1 MKKEGEE
8 CCNNSSGVAS
18 VVLGIIGLVA
28 SVAVF
33 PVVLS
38 ITALVFGIVQ
48 YKTAKNKWAVAGIVL
63 SVLGIIIAALVF
75 WKFFTYTRQ
84 FTQLIQDCQVDPT
97 MPQCAQVAQLL
108 GGAQ

>member
-1 MKKEGEE
+1 MKKEDGE

-28 SVAVF
+28 SVVVL
-33 PVVLS
+33 PVVIS

-48 YKTAKNKWAVAGIVL
+48 YKTAKNKWAIAGIIL
-63 SVLGIIIAALVF
+63 SVLGIIIAICVF
-75 WKFFTYTRQ
+75 WKFYSYSRQ
-84 FTQLIQDCQVDPT
+84 FTQLIQDCQVDPS
-97 MPQCAQVAQLL
+97 MPQCAQIAQLL